1 MNANQ
6 DSSRPALNL
15 ADTAATNG
23 TFNIFLQAVD
33 KAGLKEV
40 LSGVGPHTVLAPTDA
55 AFDKLPV
62 GRLDELYQPDNQ
74 AELADIINYHVIRGR
89 RTSSELGKWST
100 ARTAHGQEAPIS
112 RDGGKVTI
120 DGANITMQDMDST
133 NGILHG
139 IDKVNIPDSKSN
151 ASI

>member
-6 DSSRPALNL
+6 DSSRPVLNL
-15 ADTAATNG
+15 ADTAASNG
-23 TFNIFLQAVD
+23 TFNTFLQAID

-62 GRLDELYQPDNQ
+62 GRLDELYHPDNKV
-74 AELADIINYHVIRGR
+74 ELAGIINYHVIKGR
-89 RTSSELGKWST
+89 RTSAELGKWST
-100 ARTAHGQEAPIS
+100 ARTVHGQEAPIS

-120 DGANITMQDMDST
+120 DGANITAQDMDST

-139 IDKVNIPDSKSN
+139 IDKVNIPGSKSN
-151 ASI
+151 